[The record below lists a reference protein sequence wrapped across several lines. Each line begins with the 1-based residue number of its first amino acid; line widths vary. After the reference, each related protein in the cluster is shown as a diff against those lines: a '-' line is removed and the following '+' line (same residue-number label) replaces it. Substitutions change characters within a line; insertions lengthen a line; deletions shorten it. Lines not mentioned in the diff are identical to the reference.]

1 MSRKNETPVLI
12 GSLLIT
18 AGLLGGGYW
27 FLSRQGFNFN
37 QVLPTSSNS
46 QSNSSSAGNLSGN
59 SRGVANF
66 RQVKSVPTGQFR
78 YGGSTSFAPVRMS
91 VDAALQSARPE
102 FRLQYINPVAESPS
116 SGNGIK
122 MLLNRQIDVVQSSR
136 PTNAAEQTQAKRL
149 GVVALQE
156 VPVAIDGIAVAVNPR
171 LSLPGLTLD
180 QLRGIY
186 TGQIRNW
193 QAVGGPNLAI
203 TPLSRPLGSGGTVD
217 FFQET
222 VLGGQSFGGNVQFV
236 STTTQALQRL
246 GANSGAIY
254 YASAPEVVPQCTIR
268 PLALG
273 RGAGQFVA
281 PYGEPWVP
289 AEQCPAQRNQL
300 NAAAFQSGDY
310 PLTRNL
316 YIIWK
321 QDQGRSQQAG
331 QAYADLLLTQEGQAQ
346 LAQAGFVPLR

>member
-27 FLSRQGFNFN
+27 FLSRQGFNLN

-46 QSNSSSAGNLSGN
+46 QSTRSSGGKLSGT
-59 SRGVANF
+59 GVANF

-78 YGGSTSFAPVRMS
+78 YGGSTSFAPIRLS
-91 VDAALQSARPE
+91 VDAALQAARPE
-102 FRLQYINPVAESPS
+102 FRLQYINPVGESPN
-116 SGNGIK
+116 SGSGIK
-122 MLLNRQIDVVQSSR
+122 MLLNRQIDLVQSSR
-136 PTNAAEQTQAKRL
+136 PANAAEQSQAKNL
-149 GVVALQE
+149 GVVLQE
-156 VPVAIDGIAVAVNPR
+156 VPVAIDGIAVAVSPR
-171 LSLPGLTLD
+171 LNLLGLTLD
-180 QLRGIY
+180 QLRSIY

-193 QAVGGPNLAI
+193 QAIGGPNLAI
-203 TPLSRPLGSGGTVD
+203 MPLSRPVGSGGTVD

-222 VLGGQSFGGNVQFV
+222 VLRGQSFGGNVQFV

-246 GANSGAIY
+246 GTNVGGIY

-268 PLALG
+268 PLPLG
-273 RGAGQFVA
+273 RDAGQFVA
-281 PYGEPWVP
+281 PYQEPLLP
-289 AEQCPAQRNQL
+289 TEQCPAQRNQL

-316 YIIWK
+316 YVVWE
-321 QDQGRSQQAG
+321 QDQSRSQQAG